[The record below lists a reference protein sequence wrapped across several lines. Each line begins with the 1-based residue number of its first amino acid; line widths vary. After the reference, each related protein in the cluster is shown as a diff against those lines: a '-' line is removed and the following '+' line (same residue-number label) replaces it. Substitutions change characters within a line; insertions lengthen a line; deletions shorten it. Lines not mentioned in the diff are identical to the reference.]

1 MFKKIASILLFAALT
16 GCVPYHAIQQDSSW
30 GYKLMGYAERIN
42 RDGSFYLEFHGNGFI
57 SNEEILRKYQKRAAE
72 LCIND
77 YESDPKILTRPET
90 KFENLKDVK
99 SGWRH
104 FPMVAGNVYCK

>member
-1 MFKKIASILLFAALT
+1 MLKNIALVFLFLALS

-30 GYKLMGYAERIN
+30 GYRLMGYAERIN
-42 RDGSFYLEFHGNGFI
+42 SDGSFYLEFHGNGFI
-57 SNEEILRKYQKRAAE
+57 SNEEILKKYEKRAAE

-77 YESDPKILTRPET
+77 HESDPQILTRPET
-90 KFENLKDVK
+90 KFERLKNVK

-104 FPMVAGNVYCK
+104 FPMVAGNVICK